1 MNMIYKLNIIYLKIK
16 RHMMNM
22 IYRLNII
29 YLKIRRHIFNNEHD
43 IQTKYNLSK
52 N

>member
-1 MNMIYKLNIIYLKIK
+1 MIFNIIYLKIRRNIMNMIYKLNIIYLKI
-16 RHMMNM
+16 RRNIMNM

-29 YLKIRRHIFNNEHD
+29 
-43 IQTKYNLSK
+43 SK